1 MKKERIM
8 VVEDEIVTARSL
20 QMSLEKL
27 DYVVTAIISSGEQ
40 AIQKLEDGDCPDLV
54 LMDISLQGKIDGIE
68 TAEII
73 NTRFDLPVIYLTSS
87 VDISVF
93 EKAKTTNP
101 YGYITKPSKKEAL
114 QKVIELGLYRHRS
127 DKERRMLVIE
137 LEKEIVKRNRIEKEL
152 EIRVRQQNV
161 IAYLGYKALLSMDTI
176 DFMNKVVK
184 KVADTLD
191 NEYCNILELLPDDM
205 NMLLLAG
212 IGWEKDLLGHTKIK
226 SGLDTQEGYTLN
238 SSKPVIVD
246 NLKAETQFYGTQLLH
261 KYNIVSGMSIVIQG
275 KDGPWGILETY
286 SIKQKTFSKN
296 DINFLHSIA
305 NLLASAIARKK
316 VEETLKESE
325 EKYRKLIETA
335 QDAIVCV
342 ENGKITIWNKSAEK
356 IFGYLKSEIIGK
368 PVSTIIPERFREGHQ
383 KGMKQFLESGK
394 ASIMDKIVEF
404 SGKSKDGIEF
414 PIEMSL
420 SYQKTKDKHYTFTAI
435 LRDITSQK
443 QTTEQLIEKS
453 KEIEKINKELKDFVY
468 TVSHD
473 LKEPLFSIDGYNT
486 RLYKTYKDT
495 YDEKGRKFSNRI
507 KANIEIMSNRIK
519 EILEVTKIGMIT
531 YDFKV
536 NNTGNIVKEVLTSLE
551 DQIES
556 NNINTII
563 NHNLPT
569 ILCDGKRISDVFCN
583 LVTNAIKF
591 MGDDK
596 QRQITIGCN
605 KDGDN
610 NKFYVEDTGIGIRK
624 ESQENLF
631 KIFSRL
637 KEIEA
642 EGTGVGLIIAKKI
655 VELHKGTIAASNR
668 LNKKGAQVEVLLPKF
683 SL

>member
-226 SGLDTQEGYTLN
+226 
-238 SSKPVIVD
+238 
-246 NLKAETQFYGTQLLH
+246 
-261 KYNIVSGMSIVIQG
+261 
-275 KDGPWGILETY
+275 
-286 SIKQKTFSKN
+286 
-296 DINFLHSIA
+296 
-305 NLLASAIARKK
+305 
-316 VEETLKESE
+316 
-325 EKYRKLIETA
+325 
-335 QDAIVCV
+335 
-342 ENGKITIWNKSAEK
+342 
-356 IFGYLKSEIIGK
+356 
-368 PVSTIIPERFREGHQ
+368 
-383 KGMKQFLESGK
+383 
-394 ASIMDKIVEF
+394 
-404 SGKSKDGIEF
+404 
-414 PIEMSL
+414 
-420 SYQKTKDKHYTFTAI
+420 
-435 LRDITSQK
+435 
-443 QTTEQLIEKS
+443 
-453 KEIEKINKELKDFVY
+453 
-468 TVSHD
+468 
-473 LKEPLFSIDGYNT
+473 
-486 RLYKTYKDT
+486 
-495 YDEKGRKFSNRI
+495 
-507 KANIEIMSNRIK
+507 
-519 EILEVTKIGMIT
+519 
-531 YDFKV
+531 
-536 NNTGNIVKEVLTSLE
+536 
-551 DQIES
+551 
-556 NNINTII
+556 
-563 NHNLPT
+563 
-569 ILCDGKRISDVFCN
+569 
-583 LVTNAIKF
+583 
-591 MGDDK
+591 
-596 QRQITIGCN
+596 
-605 KDGDN
+605 
-610 NKFYVEDTGIGIRK
+610 
-624 ESQENLF
+624 
-631 KIFSRL
+631 
-637 KEIEA
+637 
-642 EGTGVGLIIAKKI
+642 
-655 VELHKGTIAASNR
+655 
-668 LNKKGAQVEVLLPKF
+668 
-683 SL
+683 